1 MKKAA
6 YVLALLMSGL
16 LMTGCGSDS
25 AGKKEQG
32 KNQTDSKADTYFTS
46 LGFEKDTKEIL
57 GFLGAD
63 GFGKYTKGGRGGK
76 VIAVTNLNDSG
87 EGSLRAA
94 VEAEGPRIVVFKVCG
109 TIHLQSHLT
118 ITNPYIT
125 IAGQTAPG
133 DGICLAEYGMI
144 IDTEEAIVRYVRM
157 RPGDLGNEE
166 SDAVWVKDAKH
177 VVVDHLTTSWGTDET
192 LSVSNSDDVS
202 VQWCLI
208 SESLNNSI
216 NAKGTHGMGS
226 LIRGSTG
233 QKVTFHN
240 NLFFTH
246 RNRSPM
252 NGNYT
257 PYTEDPEGFNV
268 EFINNVVY
276 NWNAKSAGKNHDED
290 SITKCNYIKNYYRS
304 GKISGG
310 KYMFSEECPYSQMYA
325 EGNSMNDEVPEDQYS
340 IFEFSDDKPI
350 NMETYVQKERF
361 SFSIMDKIVD
371 AKDAYTQV
379 MAGVGASL
387 SRDPVD
393 KAVLEAVES
402 GEGKLIDKPT
412 ESIGYDESWGG
423 YYPPLA
429 QYTPYKDSD
438 GDGMSDDWEKAS
450 GLDPE
455 DASDGAK
462 VNASGYT
469 NLDVFL
475 EYLVQ
480 NPDKAYEKSE
490 E

>member
-1 MKKAA
+1 MKKTVYA
-6 YVLALLMSGL
+6 LALLIGSL
-16 LMTGCGSDS
+16 LVAGCSSDS
-25 AGKKEQG
+25 QKDTNNKEKQE
-32 KNQTDSKADTYFTS
+32 DSKAEAYFTS
-46 LGFEKDTKEIL
+46 LGFEKDTKEPL

-63 GFGKYTKGGRGGK
+63 GFGKYTKGGRGGQ

-94 VEAEGPRIVVFKVCG
+94 IEADGPRIVVFQVCG
-109 TIHLQSHLT
+109 TIQLQSQL
-118 ITNPYIT
+118 IIKNPYIT

-133 DGICLAEYGMI
+133 DGICIANYGLI
-144 IDTEEAIVRYVRM
+144 VETNEAIVRYIRS
-157 RPGDLGNEE
+157 RPGDLGEE
-166 SDAVWVKDAKH
+166 SDAVWVNEASN
-177 VVVDHLTTSWGTDET
+177 VIVDHLTTSWGTDET
-192 LSVSNSDDVS
+192 LSVSDSDNVS
-202 VQWCLI
+202 VQWCLV

-226 LIRGSTG
+226 LIRGSGG

-240 NLFFTH
+240 NLYFTH

-257 PYTEDPEGFNV
+257 PHTEDPEGFNV

-276 NWNAKSAGKNHDED
+276 NWNAKSAGKNHDDD

-304 GKISGG
+304 GSISGG
-310 KYMFSEECPYSQMYA
+310 KYMYSEECAYAQMYA

-340 IFEFSDDKPI
+340 IFEFSEEKPI
-350 NMETYVQKERF
+350 DMEKYVQKERF
-361 SFSIMDKIVD
+361 SFSMMKNIVE

-393 KAVLEAVES
+393 TAVLEAVEN
-402 GEGKLIDKPT
+402 GKGKLIDKPT
-412 ESIGYDESWGG
+412 QSVGYDEAWGS

-438 GDGMSDDWEKAS
+438 GDGMSDAWEKES
-450 GLDPE
+450 GLDAD

-480 NPDKAYEKSE
+480 NPEKAYEKAE
-490 E
+490 